1 MTNAP
6 LPSTADTAPA
16 LWVSDLRK
24 SYQLGKD
31 SIPVLQGLSL
41 NIAPG
46 EMVAIMEPSGS
57 GKTTLI
63 QVRARDR
70 EFAVLKSIGI
80 SRGQVARMLLIEG
93 TIIGCVSAALAII
106 IGNGLGAI
114 SIRFLDHFTL
124 FDYFLRISLPATL
137 YISAFCVLTCVIAS
151 IYLAFIAN
159 RASSTGSLHYV

>member
-1 MTNAP
+1 
-6 LPSTADTAPA
+6 
-16 LWVSDLRK
+16 VSDLRK
-24 SYQLGKD
+24 SYHLGKD

-46 EMVAIMEPSGS
+46 EMVAIMVPSGS

-63 QVRARDR
+63 QVRARHR

-80 SRGQVARMLLIEG
+80 SRGQVAQILLIEG
-93 TIIGCVSAALAII
+93 TIIGCVSAALSII
-106 IGNGLGAI
+106 IGNGLGA
-114 SIRFLDHFTL
+114 SNIRFLYHFTQ
-124 FDYFLRISLPATL
+124 FDYFLRISLPAWL
-137 YISAFCVLTCVIAS
+137 HISAFCTLTCVIAS